1 MTPPPLRLAELV
13 ATLSIATDL
22 GTGHPMERSL
32 RACLLALEIG
42 RALGCD
48 EATRADCFYGAL
60 LRYAGCAADA
70 RHRAA
75 LFGDEI
81 ALGPEIDQVEL
92 WQVGPMVDF
101 LHRHGFNRLPPA
113 ELETLLATGVQRS
126 VDAAIGTCQVG
137 QSLAGRLGLGPGVV
151 QALGDVFERWDGRGV
166 PGRVH
171 GADIALAARIVTLAL
186 DVELFYR
193 VSGLAGVQALLRER
207 AGGQYDPAIATLLQT
222 QPALCAVLDAPSPWE
237 TVLAQEPGPR
247 PQIAP
252 AALDEALRAIADFV
266 DLRLPMMSGH
276 STAVAAL
283 CTRAGALLGLAEHEV
298 ADLRRAAYVHDLGTA
313 SVSVSVWE
321 KPGPLSADE
330 WERVRLHPYYTER
343 VLGRAPALAPLGR
356 IAALHHEHLD
366 GSGYYR
372 QCLAPQ
378 LDRSARVLAAAE
390 AYCGMCA
397 PRAHRPALSPDQA
410 AAELRQRVRAGRLD
424 GAAVEAVLAA
434 AGHRAAPRQAARPAG
449 LSKREVEVLVLLA
462 RGLTNREI
470 AEQIV
475 IAPATVDHHIRHI
488 YTKIGCST
496 RIAAT
501 LFAMEQHLLS
511 GPAQR

>member
-1 MTPPPLRLAELV
+1 
-13 ATLSIATDL
+13 
-22 GTGHPMERSL
+22 
-32 RACLLALEIG
+32 
-42 RALGCD
+42 
-48 EATRADCFYGAL
+48 
-60 LRYAGCAADA
+60 
-70 RHRAA
+70 
-75 LFGDEI
+75 
-81 ALGPEIDQVEL
+81 
-92 WQVGPMVDF
+92 
-101 LHRHGFNRLPPA
+101 
-113 ELETLLATGVQRS
+113 
-126 VDAAIGTCQVG
+126 
-137 QSLAGRLGLGPGVV
+137 
-151 QALGDVFERWDGRGV
+151 V